1 MKLLQM
7 KMAITLLVGNKGENL
22 MELNV
27 PNFKQTFDVEYKF
40 YNDNKVV
47 ECFVTPRKRLEY
59 LCADLILCGDFV
71 STRGVDRECDGENHF
86 WRGKA
91 VLKSGDAMDIEIA
104 KDIARRKAMRSYYNE
119 VKWRYREAWEK
130 IARTAAERLAYIE
143 KAEAKA
149 SDLTLE
155 IIEMTRQ

>member
-1 MKLLQM
+1 
-7 KMAITLLVGNKGENL
+7 
-22 MELNV
+22 MELNT
-27 PNFKQTFDVEYKF
+27 PNFKQTFNIDYKF

-47 ECFVTPRKRLEY
+47 ECFVVPQKKLEY
-59 LCADLILCGDFV
+59 LWADLSLYKDSF
-71 STRGVDRECDGENHF
+71 STFDVDRECNGKNYF
-86 WRGKA
+86 WTGKA
-91 VLKSGDAMDIEIA
+91 VLKSGDTMDIEIA

-130 IARTAAERLAYIE
+130 IARIAAERLAYIE

>member
-1 MKLLQM
+1 MEPN
-7 KMAITLLVGNKGENL
+7 ISNL
-22 MELNV
+22 
-27 PNFKQTFDVEYKF
+27 KQTFDVKYKF

-47 ECFVTPRKRLEY
+47 ECFVVPQKRLEY
-59 LCADLILCGDFV
+59 LWADLNLYKDSF
-71 STRGVDRECDGENHF
+71 STSDADRECNGKNYF
-86 WRGKA
+86 WTGKA
-91 VLKSGDAMDIEIA
+91 VLKSGDTMDIEIA

-130 IARTAAERLAYIE
+130 IARIAEERLAYVE

-155 IIEMTRQ
+155 IIEMTKQ

>member
-1 MKLLQM
+1 MS
-7 KMAITLLVGNKGENL
+7 I
-22 MELNV
+22 

-59 LCADLILCGDFV
+59 LWADLVFDKDFI
-71 STRGVDRECDGENHF
+71 STRGVYRECDGENHF

-91 VLKSGDAMDIEIA
+91 VLKSGDAMDIETA
-104 KDIARRKAMRSYYNE
+104 KGIARRKAMRSYYNE
-119 VKWRYREAWEK
+119 VKWRYREVWEN
-130 IARTAAERLAYIE
+130 IARIAAERLAYIE

>member
-1 MKLLQM
+1 MEPN
-7 KMAITLLVGNKGENL
+7 ISNL
-22 MELNV
+22 
-27 PNFKQTFDVEYKF
+27 KQTFDVKYKF

-47 ECFVTPRKRLEY
+47 ECFVAPQKRLEY
-59 LCADLILCGDFV
+59 LWADLNLYKDSF
-71 STRGVDRECDGENHF
+71 STSDADRECNGNNYF
-86 WRGKA
+86 WTGKA
-91 VLKSGDAMDIEIA
+91 VLKSGDTMNIEIA

-130 IARTAAERLAYIE
+130 IARIAAERLAYVE

-155 IIEMTRQ
+155 IIEMTKQ

>member
-1 MKLLQM
+1 
-7 KMAITLLVGNKGENL
+7 
-22 MELNV
+22 MELNI
-27 PNFKQTFDVEYKF
+27 PNFKQTFNIDYKF

-47 ECFVTPRKRLEY
+47 ECFVVPQKRLEY
-59 LCADLILCGDFV
+59 LWADLNLYKDSF
-71 STRGVDRECDGENHF
+71 STSDADRECNGKNYF
-86 WRGKA
+86 WTGNA
-91 VLKSGDAMDIEIA
+91 VLKSGDTMDIEIA

-130 IARTAAERLAYIE
+130 IARIAAERLAYIE

-155 IIEMTRQ
+155 IVEMTKQ

>member
-1 MKLLQM
+1 MS
-7 KMAITLLVGNKGENL
+7 IPT
-22 MELNV
+22 
-27 PNFKQTFDVEYKF
+27 FKQTFDVKYRF

-47 ECFVTPRKRLEY
+47 ECFVMPQKKLEY
-59 LCADLILCGDFV
+59 LWADLNLYKDSF
-71 STRGVDRECDGENHF
+71 STFDVDRECNGKNYF
-86 WRGKA
+86 WTGKA
-91 VLKSGDAMDIEIA
+91 VLKSGDTMDIEIA

-130 IARTAAERLAYIE
+130 IARIAAERLAYIE

>member
-1 MKLLQM
+1 
-7 KMAITLLVGNKGENL
+7 
-22 MELNV
+22 MELNT
-27 PNFKQTFDVEYKF
+27 PNFKQTFNIDYKF

-47 ECFVTPRKRLEY
+47 ECFVVPRKKLEY
-59 LCADLILCGDFV
+59 LWADLNLYKDSF
-71 STRGVDRECDGENHF
+71 STFDVDRECNGKNCF
-86 WRGKA
+86 WTGKA
-91 VLKSGDAMDIEIA
+91 VLKSGDTMDIEIA

-130 IARTAAERLAYIE
+130 IARIAAERLAYIE

-155 IIEMTRQ
+155 IVEMTKQ

>member
-1 MKLLQM
+1 MEPN
-7 KMAITLLVGNKGENL
+7 ISNL
-22 MELNV
+22 
-27 PNFKQTFDVEYKF
+27 KQTFDVKYKF

-47 ECFVTPRKRLEY
+47 ECFVAPQKRLEY
-59 LCADLILCGDFV
+59 LWADLNLYKDSF
-71 STRGVDRECDGENHF
+71 STSDADRECNGNNYF
-86 WRGKA
+86 WTGKA
-91 VLKSGDAMDIEIA
+91 VLKSGDTMDIEIA

-130 IARTAAERLAYIE
+130 IARIAAERLAYVE

-155 IIEMTRQ
+155 IIEMTKQ

>member
-1 MKLLQM
+1 MDLN
-7 KMAITLLVGNKGENL
+7 IPNL
-22 MELNV
+22 
-27 PNFKQTFDVEYKF
+27 KQTFDVKYKF

-47 ECFVTPRKRLEY
+47 ECFVVPQKRLEY
-59 LCADLILCGDFV
+59 LWADLNLYKDSV
-71 STRGVDRECDGENHF
+71 STSDADRECNSENYF
-86 WRGKA
+86 WNGKA
-91 VLKSGDAMDIEIA
+91 VLKSGDTMDIEIA

-130 IARTAAERLAYIE
+130 IARIAAERLAYIE

-155 IIEMTRQ
+155 IIEMTKQ

>member
-1 MKLLQM
+1 
-7 KMAITLLVGNKGENL
+7 
-22 MELNV
+22 MELNT
-27 PNFKQTFDVEYKF
+27 PNFKQTFNIDYKF

-47 ECFVTPRKRLEY
+47 ECFVVPRKRLEY
-59 LCADLILCGDFV
+59 LWADLNLYKDSF
-71 STRGVDRECDGENHF
+71 STSDVDREFNGKNYF
-86 WRGKA
+86 WNGKA
-91 VLKSGDAMDIEIA
+91 VLKSGDTMDIEIA

-130 IARTAAERLAYIE
+130 IARIAAERLAYIE

-155 IIEMTRQ
+155 IVEMTKQ